1 MIITVPNFNPNLLEF
16 GNFAIRYYSL
26 AYIVGILFTNF
37 FLGKVNKQYHIM
49 TKKAFES
56 WLSYMI
62 LSIIIGGRL
71 GYVFFYSPQFFL
83 NYPLEILAIWHGGM
97 SFHGGLIGAIVAMG
111 LFAKKHHIKF
121 WQFADI
127 IATSVPFGL
136 CLGRIANFINLEL
149 YGRVTD
155 SNFGFIFPNV
165 DNFPRHPSQ
174 LYEAFL
180 EGVVL
185 FAILLYCFFRTSL
198 IKKSGAI
205 SGIFLIGYAISRII
219 AELFREPDMQI
230 GLFFNAISMG
240 QILSL
245 PLLFTGIFL
254 VFKTLFFHR
263 IKHRH

>member
-1 MIITVPNFNPNLLEF
+1 LLGRLRIQSPRYQALGWTYKDLEDLL
-16 GNFAIRYYSL
+16 FAG
-26 AYIVGILFTNF
+26 V
-37 FLGKVNKQYHIM
+37 LGVV
-49 TKKAFES
+49 
-56 WLSYMI
+56 L
-62 LSIIIGGRL
+62 GGRI
-71 GYVFFYSPQFFL
+71 GYTLFYMPDFYLSHPL
-83 NYPLEILAIWHGGM
+83 NIMKIWEGGM